1 MRFGE
6 EPEKKEPEV
15 VEKPMNTKMIIICM
29 IAGTIFLI
37 FQTILITSSIV
48 VNKKIENI
56 QTKMISLNKDTVKLQ
71 EKLKKIDSVQY
82 IHNEGLD
89 KIDKR
94 VNKIEILIEDGGVES
109 IF

>member
-29 IAGTIFLI
+29 IVGTIFLI
-37 FQTILITSSIV
+37 LQTILITSTIV
-48 VNKKIENI
+48 VNKKIEKVED
-56 QTKMISLNKDTVKLQ
+56 KMISLNKDMASFTD
-71 EKLKKIDSVQY
+71 KLKEIESKQVIYNDGLNAIDV
-82 IHNEGLD
+82 
-89 KIDKR
+89 R